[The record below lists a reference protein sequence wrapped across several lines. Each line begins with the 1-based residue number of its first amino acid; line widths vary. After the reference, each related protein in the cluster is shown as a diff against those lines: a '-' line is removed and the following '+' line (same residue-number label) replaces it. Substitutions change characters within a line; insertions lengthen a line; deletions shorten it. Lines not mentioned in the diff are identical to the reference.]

1 MIGRICGDVVATEDG
16 VLLID
21 VRGVGYEVAVTQSTL
36 ERLSAAKTSVE
47 LFTHHA
53 VRDDAITLFGFPSR
67 EERSLFRL
75 MIRVNGIGPRLA
87 MTMLGSLPTQVLL
100 RCVAQG
106 ETGMLTKVPGVGKKT
121 AERIIME
128 LKDRIDA
135 LPISVGGSVDGSVAP
150 DHTVEDAIRALVGLG
165 WRAAEVRDIVAA
177 AHVDGEST
185 EDLIRAALRRLGGQ
199 A

>member
-1 MIGRICGDVVATEDG
+1 MIGRICGDVVAAEDG

-75 MIRVNGIGPRLA
+75 LIRVSGIGPKLA
-87 MTMLGSLPTQVLL
+87 MTMLGSLPAQVLV

-106 ETGMLTKVPGVGKKT
+106 ETGMLTKIPGVGKKT
-121 AERIIME
+121 AERIILE

-135 LPISVGGSVDGSVAP
+135 LPIGVGGSVDGSVAP
-150 DHTVEDAIRALVGLG
+150 DHAVEDAIRALVGLG

-177 AHVDGEST
+177 AHADGEST
-185 EDLIRAALRRLGGQ
+185 EDLIRAALRQLGGQ

>member
-67 EERSLFRL
+67 DERSLFRL
-75 MIRVNGIGPRLA
+75 LIRVNGIGPKLA
-87 MTMLGSLPTQVLL
+87 MTMLGSLPAQALL
-100 RCVAQG
+100 RCVAEG
-106 ETGMLTKVPGVGKKT
+106 EVGMLTKVPGVGKRT
-121 AERIIME
+121 AERIVME
-128 LKDRIDA
+128 LKDRVGA
-135 LPISVGGSVDGSVAP
+135 LPISVGGSVDGSAAP

-165 WRAAEVRDIVAA
+165 WRAAEVRDVVAA

-185 EDLIRAALRRLGGQ
+185 EDLIRAALRRLGGE

>member
-1 MIGRICGDVVATEDG
+1 MIGRICGDVVATDDG

-21 VRGVGYEVAVTQSTL
+21 VRGVGYEVSVTQSTL

-53 VRDDAITLFGFPSR
+53 VRDDAITLFGFPSLD
-67 EERSLFRL
+67 ERSVFRL
-75 MIRVNGIGPRLA
+75 LIRVSGIGPRLA
-87 MTMLGSLPTQVLL
+87 MTMLGSLPAQVLL

-106 ETGMLTKVPGVGKKT
+106 EAGMLTKVPGVGKRT
-121 AERIIME
+121 AERVIME

-135 LPISVGGSVDGSVAP
+135 LPISVGGSIDGSAAP
-150 DHTVEDAIRALVGLG
+150 DHTAEDAIRALVGLG
-165 WRAAEVRDIVAA
+165 WRAAEVRDVVAA

-185 EDLIRAALRRLGGQ
+185 EDLIRAALKRLGSQ

>member
-21 VRGVGYEVAVTQSTL
+21 VRGVGYEVSVTQSTL

-47 LFTHHA
+47 LFTHQA

-67 EERSLFRL
+67 DERSLFRL
-75 MIRVNGIGPRLA
+75 LIRVNGIGPKLA
-87 MTMLGSLPTQVLL
+87 MTMLGSLPAQTLL
-100 RCVAQG
+100 RCVAEG
-106 ETGMLTKVPGVGKKT
+106 EAGMLTKVPGVGKRT

-128 LKDRIDA
+128 LKDRVGA
-135 LPISVGGSVDGSVAP
+135 LPISVGGSVDAAAVP

-165 WRAAEVRDIVAA
+165 WRTTEVRDVVAA

-185 EDLIRAALRRLGGQ
+185 EDLIRTALRRLGGQ

>member
-21 VRGVGYEVAVTQSTL
+21 VRGVGYEVSVTQSTL

-47 LFTHHA
+47 LFTHQA

-67 EERSLFRL
+67 DERSLFRL
-75 MIRVNGIGPRLA
+75 LIRVNGIGPKLA
-87 MTMLGSLPTQVLL
+87 MTMLGSLPAQTLL
-100 RCVAQG
+100 RCVAEG
-106 ETGMLTKVPGVGKKT
+106 EAGMLTKVPGVGKRT

-165 WRAAEVRDIVAA
+165 WRAAEVRDVVAA

-185 EDLIRAALRRLGGQ
+185 EDLIRAALRRLGGE

>member
-1 MIGRICGDVVATEDG
+1 MIGRICGDVVATDDG

-21 VRGVGYEVAVTQSTL
+21 VRGVGYEVCVTQSTL

-53 VRDDAITLFGFPSR
+53 VRDDAITLFGFPSLD
-67 EERSLFRL
+67 ERSVFRL
-75 MIRVNGIGPRLA
+75 LIRVGGIGPRLA
-87 MTMLGSLPTQVLL
+87 MTMLGSLPAQVLL

-106 ETGMLTKVPGVGKKT
+106 ETGMLTKVPGVGKRT
-121 AERIIME
+121 AERVIME

-135 LPISVGGSVDGSVAP
+135 LPISVGGSIDGSAAP
-150 DHTVEDAIRALVGLG
+150 DHTAEDAIRALVGLG
-165 WRAAEVRDIVAA
+165 WRAAEVRDVVAA

-185 EDLIRAALRRLGGQ
+185 EDLIRAALKRLGSQ

>member
-1 MIGRICGDVVATEDG
+1 MIGRICGNVVAAEDE

-21 VRGVGYEVAVTQSTL
+21 VRGVGYEVTVTQTSL
-36 ERLSAAKTSVE
+36 QSLSSATTAVE
-47 LFTHHA
+47 LFTHQA

-75 MIRVNGIGPRLA
+75 LIKVSGIGPRLA
-87 MTMLGSLPTQVLL
+87 LTMLGSLPAQALA
-100 RCVAQG
+100 RCIADG
-106 ETGMLTKVPGVGKKT
+106 EAGMLTKVPGVGKRT
-121 AERIIME
+121 AERVIME

-135 LPISVGGSVDGSVAP
+135 LPIGDREDEAAAMP
-150 DHTVEDAIRALVGLG
+150 DHAVEDAIRALAALG
-165 WRAAEVRDIVAA
+165 WRPADVRDVVAA

-185 EDLIRAALRRLGGQ
+185 EELIRAALRRLGSE